1 MSVKFSGLP
10 VAPSINSDAEIA
22 FYQENESMVN
32 TSYRT
37 LVSNISGATPTTGTH
52 TTTWGGCFTALPS
65 GNVEYTIIGDTV
77 TLILPNFR
85 QLATATSAATMTTPL
100 PVELRPSVFIYVP
113 CIALSSAP
121 ARQISELTI
130 STTGN
135 ITVYRTFPGAT
146 FVNAT
151 TAGFPRQPISYKVN

>member
-22 FYQENESMVN
+22 LYQDNESMVN

-65 GNVEYTIIGDTV
+65 GNVLYTIIGDTV
-77 TLILPNFR
+77 SLILPNF
-85 QLATATSAATMTTPL
+85 QQIATATSAATMTTPL
-100 PVELRPSVFIYVP
+100 PVELRPSVFLYIP
-113 CIALSSAP
+113 CIALSTAP
-121 ARQISELTI
+121 ARTMSELTI
-130 STTGN
+130 DTSGN
-135 ITVYRTFPGAT
+135 ISVFRTLQGGT
-146 FVNAT
+146 FTSGT
-151 TAGFPRQPISYKVN
+151 TAGFPRQPITYRVN